1 MRVLGPVELFDDAKV
16 VRVPRAE
23 RTLLVALAARL
34 GERVSVDVLEEAL
47 WPNGPPPSARKT
59 LQGHVVKLRRLL
71 GPAAIVELDGSYRLD
86 PDVVQVDSWRVAT
99 LVTEARELLRRGDF
113 ETAGRMLQD
122 TRTEFRGEP
131 YEGVAGAVPVGEV
144 QRLQELRAAVV
155 EDAAEVELARGSG
168 ETCIGDL
175 ELFVQANP
183 YRERAWGQ
191 LMRALY
197 QAGRPAD
204 ALAAFGRARMI
215 LAVDLGIEPGPALR
229 EVEQAILTH
238 DPSLVPN
245 AAPRRELGRAN
256 LPAAVS
262 PIVGRQLE
270 LTVLATMFASERL
283 ITLTGVGG
291 IGKTRLAIEI
301 AAQSVGRHE
310 VGPYFVDLAP
320 IVDIDLV
327 PAAVAAALGVHADPH
342 EDVMTAVREAI
353 ADQQVV
359 LLVDNCEHLLPKIS
373 GVVTTLLT
381 SNPGVRIL
389 ATSREQLGVAGEQ
402 VCPVDPLQVPP
413 AGAAPDQ
420 VEVSDAGA
428 LFLARLPMN
437 LATGP
442 LSPDELAAV
451 GRICRT
457 LSGIPLG
464 LELAAARCRTLS
476 VSQLADRLDR
486 WVGELAPLRHG
497 VTPRHRT
504 MAAALDWGFELLTPA
519 AQVALQAMSVFAG
532 GCDLAA
538 FSTVCLD
545 DSALP
550 ADDVLDELV
559 RTSFVNVDFAAER
572 TRYRL
577 LEPVRQYASGHLATS
592 GDSTER
598 HRRHL
603 DYYLALARALTN
615 DIDQVGFDTQWDG
628 LRPELGNFRAALDWA
643 ATDRESTDAGLRLA
657 SRLFDLWT
665 SDGHHD
671 EGLSRIVTMLDSG
684 AGSLSA
690 RSEAAYAAGFIAAN
704 FVGDVAE
711 GVRLW
716 EQALAEARAGADRL
730 GEVRVRR
737 VLSTCEFLR
746 GDVVAARQHL
756 ETAIPIATERATSCS
771 TPTASS
777 PWRSCS
783 MRPASWT
790 RRPSRSRACS
800 QEALARSCPRR
811 STPGSNWPGPCSSE
825 VTTPRLSRHT

>member
-1 MRVLGPVELFDDAKV
+1 M
-16 VRVPRAE
+16 
-23 RTLLVALAARL
+23 
-34 GERVSVDVLEEAL
+34 
-47 WPNGPPPSARKT
+47 
-59 LQGHVVKLRRLL
+59 
-71 GPAAIVELDGSYRLD
+71 
-86 PDVVQVDSWRVAT
+86 
-99 LVTEARELLRRGDF
+99 
-113 ETAGRMLQD
+113 
-122 TRTEFRGEP
+122 
-131 YEGVAGAVPVGEV
+131 
-144 QRLQELRAAVV
+144 QELRAAVV
-155 EDAAEVELARGSG
+155 EDAAEAELARGSG

-270 LTVLATMFASERL
+270 LTVLATMFAAERL

-373 GVVTTLLT
+373 GVVTAVLT

-457 LSGIPLG
+457 LAGIPLG

-559 RTSFVNVDFAAER
+559 RTSFVNVDFAADR

-577 LEPVRQYASGHLATS
+577 LEPVRQYASGHLATC

-603 DYYLALARALTN
+603 DYYLDLARALTN

-671 EGLSRIVTMLDSG
+671 EGLSRTVAMLDSG

-704 FVGDVAE
+704 VVGDVAQ

-756 ETAIPIATERATSCS
+756 ETAIPIATAEGHELLHAYCGVALAQLLNAVGELDEATRQIESVLAGGAGSVVSAEIYARLELARTMFERGDYAQAVEATLRSLELA
-771 TPTASS
+771 ASH
-777 PWRSCS
+777 PAPQFELEAHLGLVELYCAVGDVAAAARAPGRRRGVHLEHRARLEPLAAV
-783 MRPASWT
+783 RPCGDRAASWRRGRGAPARRAGPHAGRAVGRPQRRVRRARAARPRPT
-790 RRPSRSRACS
+790 RR
-800 QEALARSCPRR
+800 QQ
-811 STPGSNWPGPCSSE
+811 T
-825 VTTPRLSRHT
+825 